1 MSGAQRLAGA
11 VAELA
16 KRERRKRHKASLLEF
31 VKDYWSILEPGRPFV
46 EGWALKSVCEHLEA
60 VSRGEITRLLINVPP
75 GFMKPVHI
83 DEPIATD
90 RGFVRLGDVRVGDK
104 VLTHRGRYRAVT
116 AVHEQG
122 DLPVMRVTSWSGRSV
137 LSAPDHPF
145 LTPRGWVAASDLTA
159 TDYVALPRVDSIPC
173 VSPMAAEEARLLG
186 YLVGDGCISQRSLAF
201 INMDQETL
209 DDFIACAKACGFHAY
224 ATKHPNGKVQATKI
238 VLKSSESRWKKKDVE
253 PPVLQWLRT
262 HGLYRS
268 NSYTKRIPVA
278 VMTGGQVAIENF
290 LGAYWSC
297 DGNVTVRHAGNK
309 TTMVATAVTVSEEL
323 AGDLQRAFMLLNVQ
337 MRVRPQSREMESTKQ
352 AGGTYHYYQVQTTEH
367 NEVAKLATLPMVKR
381 KRDLARRAFFD
392 RFEPNLYADAVRS
405 VEPAGVGACRCLTV
419 DEDSSFTV
427 NGLIVHNSLLV
438 NVFWPA
444 WEWGPMSMEH
454 LRYISFSYAA
464 HLTERDNR
472 KLLTLVQSPQ
482 YREDYPKAS
491 NLTKAG
497 ETLVQNDKMGFKF
510 ATSVGGVGTG
520 ERADRLLCDDPHN
533 VAEGESDAVRT
544 STVRWFREAMSN
556 RLNDIETGVI
566 VVIMQR
572 VHEAD
577 VSGTII
583 DEGLGYTHLMIPMEY
598 DSARRCETSIGWRDP
613 RSVDG
618 DLAWPARFSKEAC
631 AILRRDVTE
640 YGWASQYQQTPVPR
654 GGGIFR
660 DEWWQRFDLL
670 GPNGRAFPPMEFTV
684 ASLDP
689 AYTDK
694 QANDFSALTVWGMF
708 RLLTGAP
715 ALMLLYGW
723 QKRLILHS
731 PETPRKPGESKRE
744 YEERCKPTW
753 GLVEWVGHT
762 CERYKVDK
770 LLIEAKASG
779 HSVAQEIR
787 RLYAGNSWGCE
798 LVNPKALDKVARAH
812 AVTHLLTDGIV
823 YVPRVRGN
831 PEALRWVQDYLLHM
845 GAFPRGRH
853 DDWADS
859 TTQALNWL
867 RQSGILIRREEQ
879 RTAEAEEREYR
890 KPDAPLYPV

>member
-16 KRERRKRHKASLLEF
+16 KREMRKRHAASLLEF
-31 VKDYWSILEPGRPFV
+31 VRDFWHLIEPGRPFI
-46 EGWALKSVCEHLEA
+46 EGWCIEAICQHLEA
-60 VSRGEITRLLINVPP
+60 VTDGRIKRLLINVPP
-75 GFMKPVHI
+75 GFSK
-83 DEPIATD
+83 
-90 RGFVRLGDVRVGDK
+90 
-104 VLTHRGRYRAVT
+104 
-116 AVHEQG
+116 
-122 DLPVMRVTSWSGRSV
+122 
-137 LSAPDHPF
+137 
-145 LTPRGWVAASDLTA
+145 
-159 TDYVALPRVDSIPC
+159 
-173 VSPMAAEEARLLG
+173 
-186 YLVGDGCISQRSLAF
+186 SL
-201 INMDQETL
+201 ITQ
-209 DDFIACAKACGFHAY
+209 C
-224 ATKHPNGKVQATKI
+224 
-238 VLKSSESRWKKKDVE
+238 
-253 PPVLQWLRT
+253 
-262 HGLYRS
+262 
-268 NSYTKRIPVA
+268 
-278 VMTGGQVAIENF
+278 
-290 LGAYWSC
+290 
-297 DGNVTVRHAGNK
+297 
-309 TTMVATAVTVSEEL
+309 
-323 AGDLQRAFMLLNVQ
+323 
-337 MRVRPQSREMESTKQ
+337 
-352 AGGTYHYYQVQTTEH
+352 
-367 NEVAKLATLPMVKR
+367 
-381 KRDLARRAFFD
+381 
-392 RFEPNLYADAVRS
+392 
-405 VEPAGVGACRCLTV
+405 
-419 DEDSSFTV
+419 
-427 NGLIVHNSLLV
+427 
-438 NVFWPA
+438 FWPA
-444 WEWGPMSMEH
+444 WMWGPRR
-454 LRYISFSYAA
+454 LAQKRFVSFSYAA

-472 KLLTLVQSPQ
+472 RLLALVQSDLYQ
-482 YREDYPKAS
+482 THYPEAAK
-491 NLTKAG
+491 LTKAG
-497 ETLVQNDKMGFKF
+497 EVLIANQATGWKL
-510 ATSVGGVGTG
+510 ATSVLGVGTG
-520 ERADRLLCDDPHN
+520 ERGDVAVLDDPHN
-533 VAEGESDAVRT
+533 VAEGESELIRT
-544 STVRWFREAMSN
+544 RTVTWFREAMSN
-556 RLNDIETGVI
+556 RLNDMENDAI

-572 VHEAD
+572 VHEGD
-577 VSGTII
+577 VAGTII
-583 DEGLGYTHLMIPMEY
+583 DQDLGYVHLMIPMEY
-598 DSARRCETSIGWRDP
+598 DPSRRCTTSIGWSDP
-613 RSVDG
+613 RTIDG
-618 DLAWPARFSKEAC
+618 ELAWPERFSATTTQRIRNEVGAY
-631 AILRRDVTE
+631 AF
-640 YGWASQYQQTPVPR
+640 ASQYQQTPTPR

-708 RLLTGAP
+708 RLPTGAP